1 MLFICIL
8 VLINLIR
15 ISIWRFGSEQV
26 PDQGDIGSTI
36 AISKES
42 VVADAVLALWQ
53 HMDQEPADEL
63 SSLQCH
69 CGVATRSL
77 ETVIFDAE
85 GDATLIHA
93 DQAAI

>member
-1 MLFICIL
+1 MLFIRACVAITMI
-8 VLINLIR
+8 VVR
-15 ISIWRFGSEQV
+15 RFGSEQI
-26 PDQGDIGSTI
+26 PDQVDIGSTI